1 MSTQLIIILVY
12 IAVTVII
19 GVWSMKKM
27 TGSDAFHGAGLG
39 VIACVAAGTG
49 EWLGGTST
57 IGVAQYGFTSGLSGS
72 WYTIAN
78 GIGVMFLALFFARRY
93 RSMNQITV
101 PGLIETFIGGKGPR
115 VVAAVI
121 LTFVMIVVGAAQI
134 IAAGSLGVTVLGIPF
149 TLSCIVL
156 GIAFIVYTLAGGMR
170 AVASTNILH
179 LIAMYGGVI
188 IALFLLR
195 SDLGGSFTPLYT
207 SLPAFPYWS
216 WFGIGVPKVAS
227 WIIASVLGACTAQ
240 AGIQPLL
247 AAKDIPTART
257 SAIITAC
264 IVAPFGIFT
273 CLLGMAAK
281 VKYPAIAAKLAM
293 PTMLMHME
301 PIAGG
306 IVLAS
311 ILAAV
316 LSTISPIILAAGTMV
331 TKDIYQRV
339 FRPNATDKQVFLF
352 SRVMTAIAGVLTI
365 VIAMLPNIK
374 ILDLV
379 YFAYTLRGSI
389 FVIILFAIY
398 WKSTS
403 RQGCVWGMIA
413 TAIAGF
419 GWVLYN
425 AKFGHFPIHPEFN
438 ETYAALIVA
447 TVATPLLSL
456 VFKKTDAE
464 NKFKA
469 DILKS

>member
-1 MSTQLIIILVY
+1 MSIQLIIILLY

-19 GVWSMKKM
+19 GVWSMKK
-27 TGSDAFHGAGLG
+27 TKSSDAFHGAGLG
-39 VIACVAAGTG
+39 VLACVAAGTG
-49 EWLGGTST
+49 EWLGGTAT
-57 IGVAQYGFTSGLSGS
+57 IGVSEYGYAHGLSGS

-78 GIGVMFLALFFARRY
+78 GLGIMFLALFFARRY
-93 RSMNQITV
+93 RSMSQITV

-115 VVAAVI
+115 VTAAVI
-121 LTFVMIVVGAAQI
+121 LTFVMIVVGASQI

-149 TLSCIVL
+149 AASCIVL
-156 GIAFIVYTLAGGMR
+156 GIAFIIYTLAGGMR

-179 LIAMYGGVI
+179 LIAMYGGII
-188 IALFLLR
+188 IALFMLR

-216 WFGIGVPKVAS
+216 WFGIGVPKVTS
-227 WIIASVLGACTAQ
+227 WIIASILGACTAQ

-247 AAKDIPTART
+247 AAKDIPTARK

-281 VKYPAIAAKLAM
+281 IKFPAISAKLAM
-293 PTMLMHME
+293 PTLLMNME

-339 FRPNATDKQVFLF
+339 FKPDATDKQVFF
-352 SRVMTAIAGVLTI
+352 VSRVLTAIAGVLTI

-374 ILDLV
+374 ILDMV

-389 FVIILFAIY
+389 FVIILFAMY
-398 WKSTS
+398 WKTTS
-403 RQGCVWGMIA
+403 RKGCVWAMVA
-413 TAIAGF
+413 TAIVGF
-419 GWVLYN
+419 GWVLYH
-425 AKFGHFPIHPEFN
+425 AKFGTFPIHKEFN
-438 ETYAALIVA
+438 ETYAALIAA
-447 TVATPLLSL
+447 TLATPLLSL
-456 VFKKTDAE
+456 IFKKTETE
-464 NKFKA
+464 NNFKA
-469 DILKS
+469 GVLNP

>member
-1 MSTQLIIILVY
+1 MSIQVIIILLY
-12 IAVTVII
+12 IALTVII
-19 GVWSMKKM
+19 GVWSMKK
-27 TGSDAFHGAGLG
+27 TKGSDSFHGAGLG
-39 VIACVAAGTG
+39 VLACVAAGTG

-57 IGVAQYGFTSGLSGS
+57 IGVAQYGYSSGLSGS

-78 GIGVMFLALFFARRY
+78 GLGIMFLALFFARRY

-101 PGLIETFIGGKGPR
+101 PGLIETFIGGKAPR
-115 VVAAVI
+115 VVASII
-121 LTFVMIVVGAAQI
+121 LTFVMIVVGASQI
-134 IAAGSLGVTVLGIPF
+134 IAAGSLGVSVLGIPF
-149 TLSCIVL
+149 TVSCVVL

-170 AVASTNILH
+170 AVASTNVMH

-195 SDLGGSFTPLYT
+195 SDLGGSFEPLYT
-207 SLPAFPYWS
+207 GLPAFPYWS
-216 WFGIGVPKVAS
+216 WFGIGVPKVTS
-227 WIIASVLGACTAQ
+227 WIIASILGACTAQ

-257 SAIITAC
+257 SAIVTAC

-281 VKYPAIAAKLAM
+281 IKYPAISAKLAM
-293 PTMLMHME
+293 PTMLMNME

-316 LSTISPIILAAGTMV
+316 LSTISPIILAAGTMI

-339 FRPNATDKQVFLF
+339 LKPDATDQQVFTV
-352 SRVMTAIAGVLTI
+352 SRILTAIAGVLTI
-365 VIAMLPNIK
+365 IIAMLPNIK
-374 ILDLV
+374 ILDMV

-389 FVIILFAIY
+389 FVIILFAMF

-403 RQGCVWGMIA
+403 RKGCVWAMIA
-413 TAIAGF
+413 TAIVGF

-425 AKFGHFPIHPEFN
+425 AKFGTFPIHKEFN
-438 ETYAALIVA
+438 ETYASLIVA
-447 TVATPLLSL
+447 TICTPLLSM
-456 VFKKTDAE
+456 VFKKTDGE
-464 NKFKA
+464 NNFKA
-469 DILKS
+469 GVLKS